1 MWMEIYMTVIQSDIS
16 HKEKNK
22 YIIAH
27 IRNVENGIDD
37 VICKTEIKTLIE
49 NKHMDTKMGKGMEWD
64 ELGDWDWHIYTTD
77 AVYKTDN

>member
-1 MWMEIYMTVIQSDIS
+1 MEIYMTVIQSEMS

-37 VICKTEIKTLIE
+37 VICKTEIETQS
-49 NKHMDTKMGKGMEWD
+49 
-64 ELGDWDWHIYTTD
+64 
-77 AVYKTDN
+77 